1 LIKAFIND
9 LILALTTDRPPP
21 RCRLS
26 GPGLGLAW
34 GAIRCALIVLI
45 AIVLF
50 AIGIE
55 HAFLAA
61 AQPDAKPDAKPALKP
76 DPQAAAAAFAAFA
89 HDDSPL
95 IRDRLEATDREYRQ
109 IEPTLW
115 LLAARHAAAIS
126 SLEAA
131 DRIETLARLAD
142 FILRMRD
149 KHAADVVIGEGRRVI
164 GLLDPDRG
172 LDPKE
177 ITTIAG
183 AYDAEA
189 TVWKQGQGG
198 PTGPDTKQ
206 ATAAGFLAA
215 VQKAARDRR
224 PTTIV
229 VLGHGLP
236 EEIQSYSIP
245 CEQFAA
251 AILGGAKQGDAKQS
265 DAKQGNNSTPPAGI
279 DLSHL
284 TIVCDD
290 CFSADFL
297 ENLGAALERGSLRR
311 GGPLVALPT
320 CLAGTNRDR
329 YGIADVG
336 EKFVPHFWKTC
347 LELYFVRRPLPP
359 AITLADFFGPVDWM
373 MYGYGRAPIVTEG
386 KVTGHRLVNP
396 DLVQDPVVFVS
407 LDDGDL
413 AELRTI
419 LALPADAPLPRLFDI
434 G

>member
-1 LIKAFIND
+1 MPRMPAAARFVAAVFLSRPRVVTLLCTA
-9 LILALTTDRPPP
+9 ILCPL
-21 RCRLS
+21 
-26 GPGLGLAW
+26 
-34 GAIRCALIVLI
+34 
-45 AIVLF
+45 
-50 AIGIE
+50 AIGGF
-55 HAFLAA
+55 APAA
-61 AQPDAKPDAKPALKP
+61 APEAKPD
-76 DPQAAAAAFAAFA
+76 AAAAAFAAFA
-89 HDDSPL
+89 RDDSPL

-109 IEPTLW
+109 IEPSLW
-115 LLAARHAAAIS
+115 LLATRHAAALTP
-126 SLEAA
+126 LEAA

-149 KHAADVVIGEGRRVI
+149 KHAADVVVGEGRRVI

-177 ITTIAG
+177 VTTIAG

-215 VQKAARDRR
+215 VQKAASDQK
-224 PTTIV
+224 PTTVV

-245 CEQFAA
+245 CEQLAA
-251 AILGGAKQGDAKQS
+251 AILGGAKQGDATHG
-265 DAKQGNNSTPPAGI
+265 DATRGAGAAAPSGV

-284 TIVCDD
+284 TIICDD

-311 GGPLVALPT
+311 GGTVVALPT

-347 LELYFVRRPLPP
+347 VELYFVRRPLPP
-359 AITLADFFGPVDWM
+359 SITLADFFGPVDWM
-373 MYGYGRAPIVTEG
+373 MYGYGRTPIVTEG

-407 LDDGDL
+407 LDDDEL

>member
-1 LIKAFIND
+1 MIH
-9 LILALTTDRPPP
+9 
-21 RCRLS
+21 
-26 GPGLGLAW
+26 
-34 GAIRCALIVLI
+34 ALIQVL
-45 AIVLF
+45 IVLF

-55 HAFLAA
+55 HASLVA
-61 AQPDAKPDAKPALKP
+61 AQPDARPDAKPATKL
-76 DPQAAAAAFAAFA
+76 DPQAAAAAFATFA
-89 HDDSPL
+89 RDDSPR

-109 IEPTLW
+109 IEPSLW
-115 LLAARHAAAIS
+115 LLATRHAAALS
-126 SLEAA
+126 PLEAA

-149 KHAADVVIGEGRRVI
+149 KHAADVVVGEGQRVI

-215 VQKAARDRR
+215 VQKAASDRK
-224 PTTIV
+224 PTTVV

-245 CEQFAA
+245 CEQLAA
-251 AILGGAKQGDAKQS
+251 AILGGAKQGDATQG
-265 DAKQGNNSTPPAGI
+265 DAKQGAGAAAPAGI

-347 LELYFVRRPLPP
+347 VELYFVRRPLPP
-359 AITLADFFGPVDWM
+359 SITLADFFGPVDWM

-407 LDDGDL
+407 LDDDEL

>member
-1 LIKAFIND
+1 MRVD
-9 LILALTTDRPPP
+9 
-21 RCRLS
+21 S
-26 GPGLGLAW
+26 GYFYLG
-34 GAIRCALIVLI
+34 R
-45 AIVLF
+45 
-50 AIGIE
+50 
-55 HAFLAA
+55 AA
-61 AQPDAKPDAKPALKP
+61 
-76 DPQAAAAAFAAFA
+76 
-89 HDDSPL
+89 
-95 IRDRLEATDREYRQ
+95 EAT
-109 IEPTLW
+109 
-115 LLAARHAAAIS
+115 RHAEALS
-126 SLEAA
+126 LLEAA
-131 DRIETLARLAD
+131 DRTETLARLAD

-149 KHAADVVIGEGRRVI
+149 KHAADVVVGEGRRVI

-206 ATAAGFLAA
+206 ATATGFLAA
-215 VQKAARDRR
+215 VHEAARDRK
-224 PTTIV
+224 PTTVV

-245 CEQFAA
+245 CEQLAA
-251 AILGGAKQGDAKQS
+251 AILGGAKQGEGA
-265 DAKQGNNSTPPAGI
+265 AAPAGI

-311 GGPLVALPT
+311 GGALVALPT

-347 LELYFVRRPLPP
+347 VELYFVRRPLPP
-359 AITLADFFGPVDWM
+359 SITLADFFGPVDWM

-386 KVTGHRLVNP
+386 KLSGYRLVNP

-407 LDDGDL
+407 LDDDEL
-413 AELRTI
+413 TELRTI